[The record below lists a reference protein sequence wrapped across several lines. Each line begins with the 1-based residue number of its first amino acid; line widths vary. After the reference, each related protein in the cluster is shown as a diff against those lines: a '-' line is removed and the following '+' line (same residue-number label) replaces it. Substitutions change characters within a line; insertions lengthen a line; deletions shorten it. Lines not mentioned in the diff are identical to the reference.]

1 MKSSYFMLVTIIS
14 ALVLVAYTYLTAVSD
29 CVGKTG
35 LNPPAYGGSQHYGL
49 HRLINIIHYEECYC
63 FNLTEEQFAALKR
76 DMDKEG
82 DWKFSDDVIEKFS
95 TMDLKSFRTEKGLY
109 GAREPKGDWRG
120 TWLFYC
126 PRRELLHVGTFQ
138 R

>member
-1 MKSSYFMLVTIIS
+1 MLVTIIS
-14 ALVLVAYTYLTAVSD
+14 ALVLVAYTYLTAVPD

-49 HRLINIIHYEECYC
+49 HRLLNIIHYEECYC
-63 FNLTEEQFAALKR
+63 FNLTEAQFAALKR

-82 DWKFSDDVIEKFS
+82 DWKFSDNVIEKFS

-109 GAREPKGDWRG
+109 GIREPKGDWRG

>member
-1 MKSSYFMLVTIIS
+1 MLVTIIS
-14 ALVLVAYTYLTAVSD
+14 ALVLVAYTYLTAVPD

-109 GAREPKGDWRG
+109 GVREPKGDWRG
-120 TWLFYC
+120 TWFFYC
-126 PRRELLHVGTFQ
+126 PQRELLHVGTFQ